1 MATLRSLIPP
11 FMENPYR
18 QQRQASFF
26 TLRRVYDLTMAILIL
41 SVAFAL
47 VFLDRIAANLT
58 FTAEPLYRYGFAGVC
73 FLYGLFRLYR
83 ATQNQN

>member
-1 MATLRSLIPP
+1 MATLRFLTPEE
-11 FMENPYR
+11 MENPYR
-18 QQRQASFF
+18 QRSQEKFL

-41 SVAFAL
+41 AVALAL

-58 FTAEPLYRYGFAGVC
+58 FTAEPLYRFGFAGVC

-83 ATQNQN
+83 GIKNPY